1 MDIIARALELAE
13 AVEAFRAKARGFFYS
28 VMLLG
33 HRCPKCNGSLDMI
46 SEGQCRCRGCGK
58 QFDPTVAFQRRS
70 ACGGMPVLRVRR
82 YQCRDCDNEIPSMF
96 LFEGL
101 VFDREYFR
109 QKMIESR
116 QRRNELRERVRQ
128 MLAGTRSSDL
138 VPDQADLNSVP
149 GLVEALNALVG
160 GMEDG
165 MVVECR
171 QRFDL
176 KRYESHVQAHLQDDP
191 VSLAE
196 IPPLCENARRDL
208 IWRFIAVIFLAH
220 ASIVDVWQDGQEIM
234 VRKHEIDREGQD
246 VSGEPES
253 PDGVEGL
260 VG

>member
-1 MDIIARALELAE
+1 MDIVAHAFEMAE

-33 HRCPKCNGSLDMI
+33 LRCPKCSNSLDMT

-58 QFDPTVAFQRRS
+58 QFDPTVAFQRCS

-82 YQCRDCDNEIPSMF
+82 YQCRGCGGEIPSMF

-109 QKMIESR
+109 QKMTESR
-116 QRRNELRERVRQ
+116 QRRIELRERVLQ

-138 VPDQADLNSVP
+138 VADQADLNSVP

-160 GMEDG
+160 GIEDR
-165 MVVECR
+165 MVVDCR
-171 QRFDL
+171 GRFDL
-176 KRYESHVQAHLQDDP
+176 KRYESHIQAHLQDDP

-196 IPPLCENARRDL
+196 IPLLCESPRRDL

-220 ASIVDVWQDGQEIM
+220 AGMVDVWQEGQEIM
-234 VRKHEIDREGQD
+234 VRRHEID
-246 VSGEPES
+246 
-253 PDGVEGL
+253 
-260 VG
+260 